1 MPEKILSKQKQ
12 LSIST
17 YRRKIRKYLLSKGL
31 VAWGYL
37 DAHISLPNE
46 YMMCALFPTEIVFFR
61 WKNIKESYTVEMK
74 YEDITEEIL
83 ECCLKRYLFEVKHRK
98 QQKALNNIQ
107 GDFND

>member
-17 YRRKIRKYLLSKGL
+17 YRRKIRKYLISKGL

-46 YMMCALFPTEIVFFR
+46 YMMCALFPTEVVFFR

-83 ECCLKRYLFEVKHRK
+83 DCCLNRYLFEVKHRK
-98 QQKALNNIQ
+98 QQKELNNIQ

>member
-1 MPEKILSKQKQ
+1 MPEKILFKPNP
-12 LSIST
+12 LST
-17 YRRKIRKYLLSKGL
+17 KRKYIRKYLVSKGL

-46 YMMCALFPTEIVFFR
+46 YMMCALFPTEVVFFR
-61 WKNIKESYTVEMK
+61 WKNIKESYTIEMK

-83 ECCLKRYLFEVKHRK
+83 ECCLNRYLFEVKHRK
-98 QQKALNNIQ
+98 QQKELNNIQ